1 MSTRR
6 VASLIFL
13 LTFIVYIFPLAY
25 NLLHKPFFWSAG
37 QDIAAASFLPLVILE
52 SGDFTFEKYQQFFT
66 DNWRSPYFVAEVNGR
81 LVSRYPIA
89 PAILALPFYGIP
101 LGTGWLAQPHRDW
114 LVFPWSVFYPAK
126 FAAAFIT
133 ALAVVMFFFC
143 ARELAD
149 TRTSALVTLAFAFG
163 TSVWSTASQALW
175 QHTPSLLFQL
185 IGIWFVLRGRRYG
198 ALAVAPGALFFS
210 AATVART
217 NNALAALLFTLYVLI
232 EYRAA
237 FGRWI
242 LWALPP
248 ALLAMTYNTL
258 YNGSPFVFGYQEGF
272 TQTMTWLRVDGIL
285 GLFLSPSRGLFIY
298 SPFLV
303 LALYGA
309 WLVLQQ
315 PKVAVFK
322 TCLVHENL
330 TGLAW
335 RFNFC
340 VTVIFVVSAYILSMF
355 QHWDGGWGYGP
366 RLLVDA
372 LPYLAFLLIPALP
385 RVRGIARG
393 MFVSALGYAIIL
405 QMFGLWDYGIRW
417 HWHWENYDFDVWNIA
432 RNEPWF
438 YLQQYVEMLT
448 YYLGRLLTR

>member
-1 MSTRR
+1 MSIRR
-6 VASLIFL
+6 VALLIFL
-13 LTFIVYIFPLAY
+13 LTFGVYSFPVAY

-37 QDIAAASFLPLVILE
+37 QDIAAASFLPLVMLE
-52 SGDFTFEKYQQFFT
+52 SGDFTFEKYQRFFT
-66 DNWRSPYFVAEVNGR
+66 ENWRSPYFVAEVNGR

-89 PAILALPFYGIP
+89 PAILALPFYGVP

-114 LVFPWSVFYPAK
+114 LTFPWSVFYPAK

-133 ALAVVMFFFC
+133 ALAVTMFFFC

-185 IGIWFVLRGRRYG
+185 IGVWFVLRGRKSG

-217 NNALAALLFTLYVLI
+217 NNVVAALLFTLYVLI

-237 FGRWI
+237 LARWMV
-242 LWALPP
+242 WAIPP
-248 ALLAMTYNTL
+248 AALAMIYNAL
-258 YNGSPFVFGYQEGF
+258 YNGSPFVFGYQEGL
-272 TQTMTWLRVDGIL
+272 TQTMAWLRMDGII

-298 SPFLV
+298 SPFLL

-309 WLVLQQ
+309 SR
-315 PKVAVFK
+315 
-322 TCLVHENL
+322 
-330 TGLAW
+330 AW
-335 RFNFC
+335 RESTRLFYFC
-340 VTVIFVVSAYILSMF
+340 ATIVFVVSVYLLSMF
-355 QHWDGGWGYGP
+355 QNWDGGWGYGS

-372 LPYLAFLLIPALP
+372 LPYLTFLLIPALP
-385 RVRGIARG
+385 RVHGIAR
-393 MFVSALGYAIIL
+393 SAFWVALVYSIIL
-405 QMFGLWDYGIRW
+405 QIFGLWDYGIRW
-417 HWHWENYDFDVWNIA
+417 HWHWENYAFDVWDIA

-438 YLQQYVEMLT
+438 YLEQYAQMAT
-448 YYLGRLLTR
+448 HYLDRLLTR

>member
-6 VASLIFL
+6 VALLIFL
-13 LTFIVYIFPLAY
+13 LTFGVYSFPVAY

-37 QDIAAASFLPLVILE
+37 QDIAAASFLPLVMLE
-52 SGDFTFEKYQQFFT
+52 SGDFTFEKYQRFFT
-66 DNWRSPYFVAEVNGR
+66 ENWRSPYFVAEVNGR

-89 PAILALPFYGIP
+89 PAILALPFYGVP

-114 LVFPWSVFYPAK
+114 LTFPWSVFYPAK
-126 FAAAFIT
+126 FAAAFLT
-133 ALAVVMFFFC
+133 ALAVTTFFFC

-149 TRTSALVTLAFAFG
+149 TRTSALVTLAVAFG

-185 IGIWFVLRGRRYG
+185 IGVWFVLRGRKRG

-217 NNALAALLFTLYVLI
+217 NNAVAALLFTLYVLI

-242 LWALPP
+242 VWAIPP
-248 ALLAMTYNTL
+248 AALAMIYNAL
-258 YNGSPFVFGYQEGF
+258 YNGSPFVFGYQEGL
-272 TQTMTWLRVDGIL
+272 TQTMAWLRVDGII

-298 SPFLV
+298 SPFLL

-309 WLVLQQ
+309 SRARRESARL
-315 PKVAVFK
+315 FY
-322 TCLVHENL
+322 
-330 TGLAW
+330 
-335 RFNFC
+335 FC
-340 VTVIFVVSAYILSMF
+340 ATIVFVVSAYLLSMF
-355 QHWDGGWGYGP
+355 QNWDGGWGYGP

-385 RVRGIARG
+385 RVHGIARG
-393 MFVSALGYAIIL
+393 AFWVALVYSIL
-405 QMFGLWDYGIRW
+405 LQTFGLWDYGIRW
-417 HWHWENYDFDVWNIA
+417 HWHWENYAFDVWDIA

-438 YLQQYVEMLT
+438 YLEQYAQMT
-448 YYLGRLLTR
+448 THYLNRLLTR